1 MHLPLIGQRPVTH
14 VPTDVGVVR
23 LLTTRQVLLESV
35 QARENAALGSLGAVA
50 GGQSLCDVPSGA
62 TSLPTVKY
70 QEGAAAALAQ
80 ARRAVRAVED
90 GPGAADAA
98 RSALLEVL
106 AQWRS
111 QSGSPGRTGPSW
123 VSYLAGGRDA
133 LEQLV
138 NLDTEGSMLMTRD
151 EPVFDP
157 ASPEA
162 VTVGTAPAHLGQP
175 DRSTARRGLHNA
187 ADALPLRRLMV
198 VAVLFPLLFTLLVV
212 AAGGWAPSAAPA
224 WTALV
229 ALVALGGATTLATYL
244 PRPGSGHRL
253 DIGCTPCAAVA
264 GLSVLGASFILSTAP
279 HDQSTAALALV
290 IIGFGLAQRLTS
302 PSTCATPAPRPELG
316 DQHRP

>member
-1 MHLPLIGQRPVTH
+1 MTH

-35 QARENAALGSLGAVA
+35 QARENAALESLGAVA
-50 GGQSLCDVPSGA
+50 GGQSLCDVSAGA
-62 TSLPTVKY
+62 TAVPTVKF

-80 ARRAVRAVED
+80 ARRAVRAVEE
-90 GPGAADAA
+90 GPGAAEAA
-98 RSALLEVL
+98 RSALLEVH

-111 QSGSPGRTGPSW
+111 QSGSPGRAGPSW

-138 NLDTEGSMLMTRD
+138 DLDTEGSMLMARD
-151 EPVFDP
+151 QSVLDP

-175 DRSTARRGLHNA
+175 GRPTPRRGFHNA
-187 ADALPLRRLMV
+187 ADALPLRRLV
-198 VAVLFPLLFTLLVV
+198 LVALLFPLLFTLLVG
-212 AAGGWAPSAAPA
+212 AGGGWAPSAAPG
-224 WTALV
+224 WSALV
-229 ALVALGGATTLATYL
+229 ALVALGAATTLATYL

-302 PSTCATPAPRPELG
+302 PSTCATPTARPESG
-316 DQHRP
+316 GQHRP